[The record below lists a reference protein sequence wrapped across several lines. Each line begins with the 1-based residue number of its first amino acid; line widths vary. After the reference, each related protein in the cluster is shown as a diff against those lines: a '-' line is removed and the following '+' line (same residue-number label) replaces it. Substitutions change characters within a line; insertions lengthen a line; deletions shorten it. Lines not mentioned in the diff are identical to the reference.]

1 MKKITTTGLVI
12 TGLFFFSIFLP
23 VQADTNPPQVV
34 YATPTPG
41 ADGRIIY
48 VVKPA
53 DNCIS
58 ISLLTGVQLDE
69 LRRLNNL
76 DEACTLQEG
85 QQLLIG
91 IAEKPPQQATA
102 TPIGQVPTPTL
113 PPGTG
118 DICVYLFN
126 DINGN
131 AIPDG
136 SETALAGGAISVT
149 DREGRISLTGETN
162 AVEAVC
168 FEALIEGDY
177 NISVAVPEGYNAT
190 TLLNYPLT
198 LNGGDTSIL
207 DFGAQAG
214 SQLIEPAPGEG
225 GRSPLLGLIGA
236 ALILGGAGLG
246 FYVARMARNR

>member
-1 MKKITTTGLVI
+1 MKKITTTGLI
-12 TGLFFFSIFLP
+12 LTGLFFFSIFLP

-41 ADGRIIY
+41 TDGRIIY

-58 ISLLTGVQLDE
+58 ISLLTGVQLDD

-91 IAEKPPQQATA
+91 IAEKSPQQATA

-126 DINGN
+126 DTNGN

-162 AVEAVC
+162 SAEAVC
-168 FEALIEGDY
+168 YEALVEGDY

-207 DFGAQAG
+207 DFGAQPG
-214 SQLIEPAPGEG
+214 SQLIEPAPSEG

-246 FYVARMARNR
+246 FYVARMSRHR

>member
-1 MKKITTTGLVI
+1 MNKITISGLI
-12 TGLFFFSIFLP
+12 IAAFAFFMGIFP
-23 VQADTNPPQVV
+23 VQAGSNPPQVV

-48 VVKPA
+48 VVKAA

-76 DEACTLQEG
+76 DEACTLQQG

-91 IAEKPPQQATA
+91 IADKPAQQATA

-126 DINGN
+126 DTNGN
-131 AIPDG
+131 SIPDG
-136 SETALAGGAISVT
+136 DELTLAGGAISVT
-149 DREGRISLTGETN
+149 DRDGRVSLTGETN
-162 AVEAVC
+162 ASEAVC

-190 TLLNYPLT
+190 TLLNYPLK
-198 LNGGDTSIL
+198 LSGGDKSIL
-207 DFGAQAG
+207 DFGAQPG
-214 SQLIEPAPGEG
+214 SQLIEPAPSEG
-225 GRSPLLGLIGA
+225 GKSPLLGIFGVL
-236 ALILGGAGLG
+236 LILGGAGLG
-246 FYVARMARNR
+246 FYVARMGRG

>member
-1 MKKITTTGLVI
+1 MNKITI
-12 TGLFFFSIFLP
+12 TGLLMAALILFLVIFP
-23 VQADTNPPQVV
+23 VQAGTNPPQVV

-41 ADGRIIY
+41 ADGRIVY
-48 VVKPA
+48 VVKAA

-58 ISLLTGVQLDE
+58 ISLLTGVQLEE
-69 LRRLNNL
+69 LRRLNGL

-91 IAEKPPQQATA
+91 IADKPAQQATA

-118 DICVYLFN
+118 DICVYLFT
-126 DINGN
+126 DTNGN
-131 AIPDG
+131 AIPDD

-190 TLLNYPLT
+190 TLLNYPLK
-198 LNGGDTSIL
+198 LSGGDTSIL
-207 DFGAQAG
+207 DFGAQPG
-214 SQLIEPAPGEG
+214 SQLIEPTPSEG

-236 ALILGGAGLG
+236 VLILGGAGLG
-246 FYVARMARNR
+246 FYVARMGRSG